1 MVQIDQEKS
10 EILVQKLEGIA
21 KDKDLA
27 SFLGDS
33 ITKMS
38 RMRLLEGRFTLD
50 QFGRILRAYELE
62 SGISTPEAIE
72 EQISQAKFWIEM
84 K

>member
-33 ITKMS
+33 IT
-38 RMRLLEGRFTLD
+38 RCLECVYLKAD
-50 QFGRILRAYELE
+50 LH
-62 SGISTPEAIE
+62 
-72 EQISQAKFWIEM
+72 
-84 K
+84 

>member
-1 MVQIDQEKS
+1 
-10 EILVQKLEGIA
+10 
-21 KDKDLA
+21 
-27 SFLGDS
+27 
-33 ITKMS
+33 MS